1 MNDLLINFFD
11 GYYNN
16 YNENINHNNFL
27 VIIFGRRRNIK
38 YYKRHT
44 DMDNAYLDYITH
56 YNKLDFSECDD
67 RGIKKSGCEF
77 IDGAFENNFGLLYLY
92 KLNDKYIND
101 IFIKFCEYGIEISP
115 INFDYYV
122 KKDKIINLKI

>member
-27 VIIFGRRRNIK
+27 VIIFGKRRNIK

-44 DMDNAYLDYITH
+44 DIDNAYLDYIVH
-56 YNKLDFSECDD
+56 YNKLN
-67 RGIKKSGCEF
+67 KYQ
-77 IDGAFENNFGLLYLY
+77 YLQ
-92 KLNDKYIND
+92 
-101 IFIKFCEYGIEISP
+101 
-115 INFDYYV
+115 
-122 KKDKIINLKI
+122 